1 MFCLCVCVHGSVW
14 KGEKEEPLVMGEGYC
29 IVHLSLISLKAAF
42 FSCYFPCL
50 FSRHTVEA

>member
-14 KGEKEEPLVMGEGYC
+14 KGEKEEPLVMGEDYC